1 MNALPTFKIPDS
13 IKPIFQAFKASGYQC
28 FLTGGSVRDLVLNR
42 PVHDY
47 DFSTNANTKQIAEI
61 CHKAKWKAIPTGV
74 DHGTTTI
81 VTDFGSFETTT
92 FRSDFDHDGRHAKIK
107 TAGVTIEEDA
117 ARRDFTV
124 NAMYLDQDGKLYD
137 FHHGL
142 QDCKNQMLRF
152 VGKPDERII
161 EDHLR
166 ILRLFR
172 FSSQL
177 GFTMEAESLRV
188 SLKHADKLAT
198 LSRERIG
205 QEWIKL
211 VKGPHRKRVFEF
223 VCGPIGEFISTTF
236 GAFGEKRLLQVLHL
250 LQSDNHWLW
259 LVVGWKSWFEGDLV
273 IETKNLTKAAD
284 QLALDLRLSGQDKSV
299 LKSIACLPK
308 VLKCDYKN
316 IGEVLLHIEDSS
328 YAHSQLSAKN
338 MGNIS
343 MNVLSSI
350 MDARKQLHIQGPDDH
365 KWFEIVDVWSTYQ
378 DRIDLRTPV
387 GGDDL
392 EKAMPDL
399 AKNQYGTTL
408 REIRKNFLNSPFSKE
423 DWYQKN

>member
-13 IKPIFQAFKASGYQC
+13 IKPIFQAFQASGYEC

-42 PVHDY
+42 PIHDY
-47 DFSTNANTKQIAEI
+47 DFSTNANTKQITEI
-61 CHKAKWKAIPTGV
+61 CYKAKWKAIPTGV

-92 FRSDFDHDGRHAKIK
+92 FRSDFDHDGRRAKIK

-124 NAMYLDQDGKLYD
+124 NAMYLNHDGKLYD

-142 QDCKNQMLRF
+142 QDCKTQVLRF
-152 VGKPDERII
+152 VGKPDERIF

-188 SLKHADKLAT
+188 SLKYADKLGT

-205 QEWIKL
+205 QEWMKL

-223 VCGPIGEFISTTF
+223 VCEPVGKFISLTF
-236 GAFGEKRLLQVLHL
+236 GAFLEPRLLAGITSLK
-250 LQSDNHWLW
+250 SDNQWLW
-259 LVVGWKSWFEGDLV
+259 LVVGWKLWFEDDLV

-284 QLALDLRLSGQDKSV
+284 QLSLDLRLSGQDKSV
-299 LKSIACLPK
+299 LKSIAALSL
-308 VLKCDYKN
+308 VFQCDHRN
-316 IGEVLLHIEDSS
+316 IGEVLLAIEDSS
-328 YAHSQLSAKN
+328 YAHSQLSAKD

-343 MNVLSSI
+343 MNVLSSL
-350 MDARKQLHIQGPDDH
+350 MDARKQLHIQGPNDH
-365 KWFEIVDVWSTYQ
+365 KWSEIVEIWSTYQ

-392 EKAMPDL
+392 EKAMPEL

-408 REIRKNFLNSPFSKE
+408 REIRRNFLNSPFSKE